1 MYILMFLL
9 LLGFLFKREAQQ
21 LTLCKCNE
29 LLLSLF
35 ARPDF
40 FLLSFTGCANS
51 VFVYV
56 ESLHFCICMYA
67 SGTNKLTC
75 MYTYICIYVFVWI

>member
-1 MYILMFLL
+1 MFLL

-35 ARPDF
+35 AGPDF
-40 FLLSFTGCANS
+40 FLLSFTGCANN
-51 VFVYV
+51 VCVCVCV
-56 ESLHFCICMYA
+56 ESTVCMFLYVCKW
-67 SGTNKLTC
+67 NKQT
-75 MYTYICIYVFVWI
+75 

>member
-35 ARPDF
+35 AGPDF
-40 FLLSFTGCANS
+40 FLLSFTGCANN
-51 VFVYV
+51 VCVCV
-56 ESLHFCICMYA
+56 ESTVCMFLYVCKW
-67 SGTNKLTC
+67 NKQT
-75 MYTYICIYVFVWI
+75 